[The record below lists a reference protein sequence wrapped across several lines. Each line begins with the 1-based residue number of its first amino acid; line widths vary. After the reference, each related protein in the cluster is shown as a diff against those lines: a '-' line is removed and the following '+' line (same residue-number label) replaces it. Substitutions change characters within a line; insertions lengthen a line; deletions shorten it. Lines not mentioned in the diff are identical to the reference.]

1 MKKIE
6 TRSAIDTA
14 VRIPGSKSITHRA
27 LITASLASGK
37 SVLEE
42 FLACE
47 DTLHT
52 VNGLR
57 ALGVE
62 ISIDG
67 AHTWV
72 QGTGG
77 EFPSARS
84 RKEIFLGNSGTS
96 YRLLLSTVALAR
108 GEYILTGTPR
118 MHARPIGDLVEA
130 LNRLGVEASCMEK
143 GGFPPVS
150 VKAKGI
156 RGGKVEIAGD
166 KSSQYLSSLL
176 LAGPYAEK
184 DVEIQVTGRLVSRP
198 YVDVSLDVMKTFGI
212 PVNRDG
218 YRYFK
223 VSCGQ
228 RYRPCKF
235 KIDGDVSTAS
245 YFWAAAAVT
254 GGTIR
259 TENIHPHSTMQGD
272 IDLLDILETMGC
284 RIERSTE
291 SVVVQGG
298 ELAGI
303 DVDMGTMPDMVPTL
317 AAIALFAKGRTTI
330 RNVSHLRLK
339 ESNRL
344 RAIATEWSR
353 LGCRIEE
360 LADGL
365 IIHDGG
371 PLSGT
376 VVDSHE
382 DHRIA
387 MSLAV
392 VGLRV
397 PKISIRGEDC
407 VNKSFPGFW
416 ELWYGLR

>member
-1 MKKIE
+1 MKKLPN
-6 TRSAIDTA
+6 RSSIDAT

-27 LITASLASGK
+27 LITASLAKGESD
-37 SVLEE
+37 LES

-47 DTLHT
+47 DTLYT
-52 VNGLR
+52 VKGLQE
-57 ALGVE
+57 LGVE
-62 ISIDG
+62 ISTDG
-67 AHTWV
+67 DHTKV

-77 EFPSARS
+77 EFPSVGG

-96 YRLLLSTVALAR
+96 YRLLLSTIALAQ
-108 GEYILTGTPR
+108 GDYILTGTPR
-118 MHARPIGDLVEA
+118 MHARPIGDLVRA
-130 LNRLGVEASCMEK
+130 LSELGVEVSCSEK
-143 GGFPPVS
+143 DNFPPVS

-166 KSSQYLSSLL
+166 KSSQYVSSLL

-184 DVEIQVTGRLVSRP
+184 DLEVAVTGGLVSQP
-198 YVDVSLDVMKTFGI
+198 YVDVTLDVMKTFGI
-212 PVNRDG
+212 SVDRDG

-223 VSCGQ
+223 VYSGKT
-228 RYRPCKF
+228 YRPRKF
-235 KIDGDVSTAS
+235 RIDGDVSAAS

-259 TENIHPHSTMQGD
+259 TENIYPHTTKQGD
-272 IDLLDILETMGC
+272 IALLDIMEEMGC
-284 RIERSTE
+284 QIEKRAE
-291 SVVVQGG
+291 SVVVRGRA
-298 ELAGI
+298 LSGI
-303 DVDMGTMPDMVPTL
+303 EVDMGAMPDMVPTL
-317 AAIALFAKGRTTI
+317 AAMALFARGRTTI
-330 RNVSHLRLK
+330 RNISHLRLK
-339 ESNRL
+339 ESDRL
-344 RAIATEWSR
+344 RAIATEWRR
-353 LGCRIEE
+353 LGGRIEE

-365 IIHDGG
+365 AIHGES

-382 DHRIA
+382 DHRMA

-397 PKISIRGEDC
+397 PGISIRGASC

-416 ELWYGLR
+416 DLWYGL

>member
-1 MKKIE
+1 MREIQP
-6 TRSAIDTA
+6 RSSIDAT

-27 LITASLASGK
+27 LITASLAKGE

-47 DTLHT
+47 DTLYT
-52 VNGLR
+52 VKGLQE
-57 ALGVE
+57 LGVE
-62 ISIDG
+62 ISTDG
-67 AHTWV
+67 EHTKV

-77 EFPSARS
+77 EFPSVGG

-96 YRLLLSTVALAR
+96 YRLLLSTIALAR

-118 MHARPIGDLVEA
+118 MHARPIGDLVRA
-130 LNRLGVEASCMEK
+130 LNELGVEASCVEK
-143 GGFPPVS
+143 GDFPPVC

-166 KSSQYLSSLL
+166 KSSQYVSSLL

-184 DVEIQVTGRLVSRP
+184 DLEVAVTGGLVSQP
-198 YVDVSLDVMKTFGI
+198 YVDVTLDVMKAFGI
-212 PVNRDG
+212 SVDRDG

-223 VSCGQ
+223 VYSGK
-228 RYRPCKF
+228 RYRPRKF
-235 KIDGDVSTAS
+235 IIDGDVSAAS

-259 TENIHPHSTMQGD
+259 TENIYPHTTKQGD
-272 IDLLDILETMGC
+272 IALLDIMEEMGC
-284 RIERSTE
+284 RIEKRAE
-291 SVVVQGG
+291 SVVVRGRA
-298 ELAGI
+298 LSGI
-303 DVDMGTMPDMVPTL
+303 EVDMGAMPDMVPTL
-317 AAIALFAKGRTTI
+317 AAMALFARGRTTI
-330 RNVSHLRLK
+330 RNISHLRLK
-339 ESNRL
+339 ESDRL
-344 RAIATEWSR
+344 RAIATEWRR
-353 LGCRIEE
+353 LGGRIEE

-365 IIHDGG
+365 VIHGG
-371 PLSGT
+371 SPLSGT

-382 DHRIA
+382 DHRMA

-397 PKISIRGEDC
+397 PEISIRGASC

-416 ELWYGLR
+416 DLWYGLR